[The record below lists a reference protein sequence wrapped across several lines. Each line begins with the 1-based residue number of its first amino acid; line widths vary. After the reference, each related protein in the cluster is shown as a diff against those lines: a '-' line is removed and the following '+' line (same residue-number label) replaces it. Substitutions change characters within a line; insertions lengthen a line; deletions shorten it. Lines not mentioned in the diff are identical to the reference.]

1 MPGSEPSGRKGIGMY
16 AVIRAGGKQQR
27 VEKGET
33 VRVERISA
41 AVGDRVDL
49 GEVLFVRKGSTLK
62 VGQPLVPGAK
72 VEAVV
77 VEHGLGDKVI
87 VFKKKRRKQ
96 YRRTRGHRQMFT
108 ALRIDKITMAAASKP
123 TEASAKK
130 PESA

>member
-1 MPGSEPSGRKGIGMY
+1 MY

-62 VGQPLVPGAK
+62 IGQPTVPGAK

-96 YRRTRGHRQMFT
+96 YRRTRGHRQQFT
-108 ALRIDKITMAAASKP
+108 ALLIDKITMAAAPKP

>member
-1 MPGSEPSGRKGIGMY
+1 MAEVGGSGLVCEVGEYR
-16 AVIRAGGKQQR
+16 IRSNGK
-27 VEKGET
+27 
-33 VRVERISA
+33 ERF

-62 VGQPLVPGAK
+62 VGQPTVPGAK

-96 YRRTRGHRQMFT
+96 YRRTRGHRQMYT
-108 ALRIDKITMAAASKP
+108 ALRIDEITMAAASKP